1 MGKVTGEEGWIS
13 LGPWGNSTGSR
24 KTYKADGPILQITL
38 RLWNLDSG
46 RVRYTLLTSISF
58 QSVSRDGVVIG
69 SSEHFGNPEQGGEAT
84 TVRID
89 TAVEQLRS
97 ISALGEAF
105 ASLTFHTNLKDYGPY
120 GYRQDYLNDRNS
132 WNYTEKDRVS
142 LGMYGGIIAGFYGY
156 EDGGRL
162 SGLGV
167 FVVPIEGL
175 HIIQDPD
182 CAQHQSE
189 KLKHWDGV
197 MQWFAHTSEPSDRA
211 SDGSDLISTMNDS
224 QSLITEIR
232 SEPSNARSNNSEKTE
247 IEELKT
253 KIKELEAENEVLKKR
268 NKEMEKEVELAK
280 PLCYNIVHVYVQGSI
295 SDGEG
300 CISSGIGGGKEG
312 AYWTYKADGPVML
325 ISVRYGEAIDSII
338 FQNKSGDGVGRSVK
352 IGGTGGHTTKTV
364 RHSLAYS

>member
-13 LGPWGNSTGSR
+13 LGPLGSTGGSR

-38 RLWNLDSG
+38 RLGKYDSG
-46 RVRYTLLTSISF
+46 RVRYTILYSISF
-58 QSVSRDGVVIG
+58 QSESRDGVVIG
-69 SSEHFGNPEQGGEAT
+69 SPKHFGNPEQGGEAT

-89 TAVEQLRS
+89 TSVEQLRS

-120 GYRQDYLNDRNS
+120 GYSQDYLNDRNS

-142 LGMYGGIIAGFYGY
+142 LGMYGGVIAGFYGY

-167 FVVPIEGL
+167 FVVPIEGVESGESESSVAAAAGREAML
-175 HIIQDPD
+175 DLYEQDIEVT
-182 CAQHQSE
+182 H
-189 KLKHWDGV
+189 
-197 MQWFAHTSEPSDRA
+197 
-211 SDGSDLISTMNDS
+211 GSDYDS
-224 QSLITEIR
+224 KCKSLETGMEGQ
-232 SEPSNARSNNSEKTE
+232 KTG
-247 IEELKT
+247 
-253 KIKELEAENEVLKKR
+253 
-268 NKEMEKEVELAK
+268 M
-280 PLCYNIVHVYVQGSI
+280 IVHVYVQGSI

-338 FQNKSGDGVGRSVK
+338 FQSKSGDGVGRSVK

>member
-13 LGPWGNSTGSR
+13 LGPWGSSGGSR

-38 RLWNLDSG
+38 RLGKYDSG
-46 RVRYTLLTSISF
+46 RVRYTILYSISF
-58 QSVSRDGVVIG
+58 QSESRDGVVIG
-69 SSEHFGNPEQGGEAT
+69 SSDHFGNPEQGGEAT

-89 TAVEQLRS
+89 TSVEQLRS

-105 ASLTFHTNLKDYGPY
+105 EYLTFHTNLKDYGPY
-120 GYRQDYLNDRNS
+120 GYSQDYLNDRNS

-142 LGMYGGIIAGFYGY
+142 LGMYGGVIAGFYGY

-175 HIIQDPD
+175 HIIQYPD
-182 CAQHQSE
+182 CAQHQ
-189 KLKHWDGV
+189 
-197 MQWFAHTSEPSDRA
+197 
-211 SDGSDLISTMNDS
+211 
-224 QSLITEIR
+224 
-232 SEPSNARSNNSEKTE
+232 KTE
-247 IEELKT
+247 IEELKK
-253 KIKELEAENEVLKKR
+253 KIKELETENEVLKKR
-268 NKEMEKEVELAK
+268 NKEMEKE
-280 PLCYNIVHVYVQGSI
+280 GSI
-295 SDGEG
+295 SGGEG

-338 FQNKSGDGVGRSVK
+338 FQSKSGDGVGRSVK
-352 IGGTGGHTTKTV
+352 IGGTGGQTTKTFCIDSSIEQLSSI
-364 RHSLAYS
+364 SLTYEEFYGEVTIISLCFETNVGNNYGPFGSRSGASSESIPVKGGVFAGFHGRVGTYLTAFGILQAP